1 MCLVFALGTLGDGP
15 AAADD
20 QAKRWPPAA
29 ATTRACTHP
38 RLTFIVQS
46 TPRMGRLLLSGAGRL
61 LERAARQR
69 TVALCGPA
77 GRPRCMS
84 LLASGLPK
92 PRVVILGSGWAGNRL
107 ARMLSKELYDVTLV
121 PAPMSKCWPAIPDA
135 GRPYQRQA
143 GLALTLNAGSS
154 GHPCRD
160 QAWYGRPARRPM
172 RLVRRSLGRRLVRRS
187 LGRRLVR
194 RSLGQAEA

>member
-1 MCLVFALGTLGDGP
+1 MCLVFALGTLATDLLQP
-15 AAADD
+15 
-20 QAKRWPPAA
+20 
-29 ATTRACTHP
+29 TTRRGAAQILLPRPAHAPTP

-61 LERAARQR
+61 LARQR

-121 PAPMSKCWPAIPDA
+121 PAPMSKRWPAIPDA

-143 GLALTLNAGSS
+143 GLALTLHAGSS
-154 GHPCRD
+154 GPPCRD
-160 QAWYGRPARRPM
+160 QAWYG
-172 RLVRRSLGRRLVRRS
+172 LGAS
-187 LGRRLVR
+187 
-194 RSLGQAEA
+194 AEAHAAGPPRLTDRQTDSLVERHTASS